1 MDPTSSVSPLNSSSE
16 VRDVV
21 GLFGAEVVHP
31 ELSRVLVLQEGG
43 HLLDRVPVEGPFP
56 GRRKA
61 VGNQREATD
70 MVKALLR
77 PKVTPTAMVRL

>member
-1 MDPTSSVSPLNSSSE
+1 M
-16 VRDVV
+16 
-21 GLFGAEVVHP
+21 
-31 ELSRVLVLQEGG
+31 LVLQEGG

-70 MVKALLR
+70 MVTALA
-77 PKVTPTAMVRL
+77 KVTPTAMVRL